1 MNNSNKDILKYALVN
16 SLWTVLYIIL
26 IGTFFY
32 NAQSMFGDEHSPLI
46 PVIMLMLFVF
56 SAALT
61 GGLILGRPFLW
72 YLDGKKKEA
81 LTLLGYTL
89 GIFFVVMII
98 MMVLLYL
105 LK

>member
-1 MNNSNKDILKYALVN
+1 MSKKHIIKHALAN
-16 SLWTVLYIIL
+16 SLWTVLYIFL

-32 NAQSMFGDEHSPLI
+32 NAQSMFGDGHSLLI
-46 PVIMLMLFVF
+46 PVVMLLLFVF

-61 GGLILGRPFLW
+61 GGLILGRPLLW

-81 LTLLGYTL
+81 LTLLSYTL
-89 GIFFVVMII
+89 VVLFAATIV
-98 MMVLLYL
+98 MMFLLYL